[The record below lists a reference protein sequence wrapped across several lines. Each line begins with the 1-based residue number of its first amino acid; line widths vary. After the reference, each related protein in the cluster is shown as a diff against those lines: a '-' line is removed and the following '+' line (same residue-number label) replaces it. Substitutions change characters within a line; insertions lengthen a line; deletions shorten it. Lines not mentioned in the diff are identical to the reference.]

1 MATTATGTTTAI
13 VGALACQKNSF
24 LKTFNTKVVSSYE
37 FIPPQPPK
45 TNKTKQQQQ
54 KKDVAV
60 SKEFGVELEDTIFSP
75 KVVVNHMIREP
86 SHYYPI
92 TQKSL
97 KLNQF

>member
-1 MATTATGTTTAI
+1 MN
-13 VGALACQKNSF
+13 LFHPNRQR
-24 LKTFNTKVVSSYE
+24 
-37 FIPPQPPK
+37 Q
-45 TNKTKQQQQ
+45 TKQNNNK

-60 SKEFGVELEDTIFSP
+60 SKEFGVELEDTILFP
-75 KVVVNHMIREP
+75 EGGGQPYDKEP

>member
-1 MATTATGTTTAI
+1 MSKEFI
-13 VGALACQKNSF
+13 

-45 TNKTKQQQQ
+45 TNKTKQQQ

-75 KVVVNHMIREP
+75 KVVVNHMIRN
-86 SHYYPI
+86 HHII
-92 TQKSL
+92 TR
-97 KLNQF
+97 

>member
-1 MATTATGTTTAI
+1 MN
-13 VGALACQKNSF
+13 LFHPNRQR
-24 LKTFNTKVVSSYE
+24 
-37 FIPPQPPK
+37 Q
-45 TNKTKQQQQ
+45 NKTKQQQQ

-60 SKEFGVELEDTIFSP
+60 SKEFGVELEDTIFFP
-75 KVVVNHMIREP
+75 EGGGQPYDKEP

>member
-1 MATTATGTTTAI
+1 MN
-13 VGALACQKNSF
+13 LFHPNQR
-24 LKTFNTKVVSSYE
+24 
-37 FIPPQPPK
+37 Q
-45 TNKTKQQQQ
+45 TKQNNNNK